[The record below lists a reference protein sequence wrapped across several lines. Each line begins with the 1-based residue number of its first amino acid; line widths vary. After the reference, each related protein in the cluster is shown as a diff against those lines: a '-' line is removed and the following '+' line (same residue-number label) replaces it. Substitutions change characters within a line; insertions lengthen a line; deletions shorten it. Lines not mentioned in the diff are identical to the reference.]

1 MEHLVA
7 GGSAHFLEHIDT
19 DLEGF
24 YRLEDRIKY
33 LKEVLAMH
41 AQRRIVESEE
51 LDNAEF
57 VIQELGEKVLKP
69 FEEHLSALRAQ
80 IMKPH
85 VAYDEE
91 TLREISNIIKTSE
104 LFLKTAQDQ
113 VEHVEVMEEVWE
125 VMEDIS
131 LEAAKQDISM
141 EEAKQDISLEAAKQD
156 FCLDAAKQ
164 DISLEAAKKDEVG
177 DAGVPLKDHSEAA
190 RKTKAE

>member
-1 MEHLVA
+1 MDHLVA

-41 AQRRIVESEE
+41 AQRQIVKSEE

-104 LFLKTAQDQ
+104 LFLRTAQDQ

-141 EEAKQDISLEAAKQD
+141 EAAKQEDISLEAAKQD
-156 FCLDAAKQ
+156 
-164 DISLEAAKKDEVG
+164 ISMEAAKKDGGG
-177 DAGVPLKDHSEAA
+177 DAGV
-190 RKTKAE
+190 